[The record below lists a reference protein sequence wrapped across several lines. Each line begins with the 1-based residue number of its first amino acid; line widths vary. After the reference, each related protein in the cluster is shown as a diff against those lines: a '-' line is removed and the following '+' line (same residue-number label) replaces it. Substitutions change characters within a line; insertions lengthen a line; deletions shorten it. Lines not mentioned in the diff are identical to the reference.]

1 MKEKT
6 FGTKK
11 ERAYHCIKEDIIS
24 GRLRPGEKLIISAV
38 AKQLGVSD
46 IPVREALQTLA
57 QEGLTDLVT
66 HVGYV
71 VSGLTAE
78 DVKEIFELR
87 ASLESLAA
95 RLAVRRLSD
104 VDIEELAS
112 IVDESRRFMDT
123 RDFHGYWELNRK
135 LHFELYKHCGNKRL
149 IGYLNDLYSYSRRF
163 PPYFVHVAE
172 LDRSIAGHEDLI
184 NILKSRDEDAI
195 ERYMRQHCQDAYRHV
210 LGRFVEY
217 FLTADDEAALRAFNG
232 EG

>member
-11 ERAYHCIKEDIIS
+11 ERAYHAIKEDIIS
-24 GRLRPGEKLIISAV
+24 GRLRPSEKLVISTI

-57 QEGLTDLVT
+57 QEGLTDLVP

-71 VSGLTAE
+71 VSSLVAE

-87 ASLESLAA
+87 ASLEALAA

-104 VDIEELAS
+104 IDIEELAM
-112 IVDESRRFMDT
+112 IVDESRAFMDT
-123 RDFHGYWELNRK
+123 KDFQGYWELNRK

-149 IGYLNDLYSYSRRF
+149 INYLNDLYSYSRRF

-184 NILKSRDEDAI
+184 NILKSRDEDTI
-195 ERYMRQHCQDAYRHV
+195 EQYMKHHCQDAYRHV
-210 LGRFVEY
+210 LRRFIEY
-217 FLTADDEAALRAFNG
+217 FQAAGDEAALRNFKSQA
-232 EG
+232 